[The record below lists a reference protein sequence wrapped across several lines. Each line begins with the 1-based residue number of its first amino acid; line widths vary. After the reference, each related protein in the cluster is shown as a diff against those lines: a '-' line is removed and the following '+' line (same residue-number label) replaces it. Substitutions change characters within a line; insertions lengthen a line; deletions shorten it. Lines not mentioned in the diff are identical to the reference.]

1 MFLASKLSIRTTYKA
16 FKEYRSLNHLKITGI
31 NTPDLEFISLYL
43 GSLVCYSP
51 RSRKE
56 LDIQVASSQSPL
68 VLALLPSQLPLL
80 TLFG

>member
-56 LDIQVASSQSPL
+56 LDMTQ
-68 VLALLPSQLPLL
+68 QLNNKSIFYVRSLNDSDTACP
-80 TLFG
+80 